1 MFRTSTVQRLIK
13 TVSKSLQRTAWTEGL
28 TLNMRKEFVRSRVTS
43 RRIDT
48 GNAERLV
55 LKKTTVVNHFTNGQ
69 ETNEGVKAKYFRKS
83 ARNPGTQHNKRRFVD
98 ENHRAHS
105 SADKQN
111 KQNQQERAKT
121 GATAQH

>member
-1 MFRTSTVQRLIK
+1 M
-13 TVSKSLQRTAWTEGL
+13 

-69 ETNEGVKAKYFRKS
+69 ETNEGVKAKYSRKS
-83 ARNPGTQHNKRRFVD
+83 ARNPGTQHNKRSFVD

-105 SADKQN
+105 SADKQKQEPLHN
-111 KQNQQERAKT
+111 TRMLVRITHTMNVDNDKGYNHGYERKQN
-121 GATAQH
+121 